1 MVCAIGICGQLLVL
15 PAKVHGAGENA
26 RNRASRADD
35 TEDLQQALQKRDQI
49 IENLIR
55 RIELLEQKVISL
67 ESVPSRQYSQPV
79 EGAFAAHASPG
90 RKPERA
96 REEEQVTTVQP
107 PSADSAEQRE
117 EEESMAQAALERVLI
132 RHSALLL
139 SPWTLE
145 VEPSLTYAHT
155 SSDRVIVDGVAILDI
170 FGIGL
175 VVGEIVSERVRRDL
189 LLSALTMR
197 LGLPWDSQI
206 ESRIP
211 YRYESN
217 RVVTADFAERTEQ
230 NHGLGDIEFAFSHQ
244 LTREKGWIPDLV
256 GNLRWKTTTGESP
269 SDDLPLGSGFH
280 SVQALLSTVKAS
292 DPVVFFGGVSYTA
305 NIADD
310 IGGLPIDPGDSWGLN
325 LGAALALNPET
336 SINFQWDHRFTN
348 HSTVNGDNIPG
359 SELTVGVFRV
369 GFTYALA
376 RNMFLDLGVGIG
388 LTDDSPAVQASIA
401 LPIRIDES
409 IRRSLF
415 GDGR

>member
-1 MVCAIGICGQLLVL
+1 
-15 PAKVHGAGENA
+15 
-26 RNRASRADD
+26 
-35 TEDLQQALQKRDQI
+35 
-49 IENLIR
+49 
-55 RIELLEQKVISL
+55 
-67 ESVPSRQYSQPV
+67 
-79 EGAFAAHASPG
+79 
-90 RKPERA
+90 
-96 REEEQVTTVQP
+96 
-107 PSADSAEQRE
+107 
-117 EEESMAQAALERVLI
+117 LERVLI
-132 RHSALLL
+132 GHSALLL

-155 SSDRVIVDGVAILDI
+155 SSDRIIVDGVAILDI

-175 VVGEIVSERVRRDL
+175 VVGEIVSERTRRDL
-189 LLSALTMR
+189 LLSALTLR

-230 NHGLGDIEFAFSHQ
+230 NHGLGDIEYAFSHQ

-256 GNLRWKTTTGESP
+256 GNLRWKTTTGESS
-269 SDDLPLGSGFH
+269 SDDLSPGSGFH
-280 SVQALLSTVKAS
+280 SVQGLLSTVKAS

-310 IGGLPIDPGDSWGLN
+310 IGGLSIDPGDSWGGN

-336 SINFQWDHRFTN
+336 SINFQWDQKFTS
-348 HSTVNGDNIPG
+348 HSTVNGENIPG

-376 RNMFLDLGVGIG
+376 RNVFLDLGVGIG

-401 LPIRIDES
+401 LPIRIDET
-409 IRRSLF
+409 IRASLF
-415 GDGR
+415 GDDK